1 MRWLPKFSVDHPVTM
16 TMFIGIVVVMGFLS
30 LSRLG
35 QEMMPDIS
43 YPAVTVVTQYE
54 GASPEEVERL
64 ITEPIE
70 EAVSMISGV
79 ERVYSVSS
87 EGKSTVTV
95 EFEWGSDVDAKAQ
108 DVREKIGLVEDYL
121 PEDAKRPIVF
131 KFSTGQ
137 LPVYEF
143 GMVSDSLSP
152 LELKKLA
159 EDEIKPRLERLEGV
173 AAVEVSGVD
182 DKEVI
187 VDVDVEKLRGLG
199 LGLGDVI
206 MTLRAQN
213 LNLPAGQYRIGPTR
227 YLLRA
232 KGEVKDLESLLET
245 PVGFTQGGRP
255 VRLEEV
261 AKVYT
266 GIRERKSLYYLDDE
280 PGVLVMVLKQSK
292 ANAVKVSDRVKAKLA
307 ELKPLLPPSVRMD
320 EVFDQSYLTKHMNRN
335 TWNTAWQGGLL
346 AIIVVFL
353 FLVSWRPA
361 LTIAVTIPL
370 SIIAT
375 FIVLHFRGDTL
386 NMTTLGGIMIAVGM
400 LVDNAV
406 VVVENIFRHMEE
418 GEPRREAA
426 IKGASEVGLAITAST
441 VTNIIV
447 FLPLVYAGGIVGQFM
462 KSLAIT
468 VTTVLLASLFMALT
482 VTPMIAG
489 HTFKEGVRRSYW
501 FEPVRRWYTRA
512 LEWVLSHRL
521 ITSLG
526 VLALLALS
534 LFTFSKLGGEFMPKT
549 DMRYAVLQVEMPK
562 GVPFEDAEN
571 YFRSV
576 AKVLRQAPEV
586 QNVSVMYGPVGLSSF
601 FGGEE
606 AGLFYMKLIEPE
618 RRERS
623 KTQIIGWALGVIPKY
638 KGAVYKELDMRS
650 EITGGGRDIEIKVF
664 GPDLKTLRALAER
677 VKAELEKMPGVANVD
692 VSLKEANPELVVK
705 VDKDLAAYHG
715 LTAFHVEQELEAL
728 NKGRFATRIDVN
740 GERLDVVV
748 RGSERNPDLRNAWV
762 KSPAGF
768 FVPLTEIAKIEEGL
782 GPVAIERENQT
793 RMVAVTADNVSG
805 SLLQKY
811 RMIRKALS
819 GMKFPQGYTW
829 DIGGQM
835 EEMIDM
841 MKTMSWVILAAIM
854 IIYMVL
860 ASLFESFRRPFYV
873 MFTVPLAFMGA
884 SFAMYLTKTTIS
896 MISIMGLLILFGVVV
911 NNAIVMIDLID
922 QLRKEGLHP
931 YEALVKG
938 ASYRVRPVLITALT
952 TMIGLLPS
960 AVLHTTGYEMRAP
973 MSIALIGGLFT
984 GTFITLFVIPM
995 VYMTFE
1001 RIKKPE
1007 KA

>member
-35 QEMMPDIS
+35 QEMMPDVS
-43 YPAVTVVTQYE
+43 YPTVTVLTQYE

-108 DVREKIGLVEDYL
+108 DVREKLGLIEDFL
-121 PEDAKRPIVF
+121 PEDASQPIVF
-131 KFSTGQ
+131 KFSTAQ
-137 LPVYEF
+137 IPVYEF

-152 LELKKLA
+152 LELKRLA

-173 AAVEVSGVD
+173 AAVEITGVD

-187 VDVDVEKLRGLG
+187 VDVDVAKLRGLG
-199 LGLGDVI
+199 LSLGDVI

-232 KGEVKDLESLLET
+232 KGEVKDLQSLLET
-245 PVGFTQGGRP
+245 PIGFTKGGRP
-255 VRLEEV
+255 VRLGEV
-261 AKVYT
+261 AQVHT
-266 GIRERKSLYYLDDE
+266 GIRERKSLFYLDDQ
-280 PGVLVMVLKQSK
+280 PGVLVIVLKQSK
-292 ANAVKVSDRVKAKLA
+292 ANAVKVADRVKAELA
-307 ELKPLLPPSVRMD
+307 ALKPLLPSNIRYE

-361 LTIAVTIPL
+361 LTIAITIPL
-370 SIIAT
+370 SVIAT
-375 FIVLHFRGDTL
+375 FIVMYWRGDTL

-418 GEPRREAA
+418 GKPRREAA

-447 FLPLVYAGGIVGQFM
+447 FLPLIYAGGVVGQFM

-489 HTFKEGVRRSYW
+489 HTFKEGVRRTYW

-512 LEWVLSHRL
+512 LEWVLSHRI

-526 VLALLALS
+526 VLGLLVLS
-534 LFTFSKLGGEFMPKT
+534 IFTFSRLGGEFMPKT
-549 DMRYAVLQVEMPK
+549 DMRYAVLQVEMPR
-562 GVPFEDAEN
+562 GIPFSEAEN

-576 AKVLRQAPEV
+576 AKIIRQAPEV
-586 QNVSVMYGPVGLSSF
+586 ENISVMYGPVGLSSF
-601 FGGEE
+601 FGGED
-606 AGLFYMKLIEPE
+606 AGLFYMKLVEPE
-618 RRERS
+618 KRERT
-623 KTQIIGWALGVIPKY
+623 KTQLVEWALRTIPHY
-638 KGAVYKELDMRS
+638 RGAIYKELDMRAQMM
-650 EITGGGRDIEIKVF
+650 GGGRDIEIKIY
-664 GPDLKTLRALAER
+664 GQDLKTLRALAER
-677 VKAELEKMPGVANVD
+677 VKAEIEKLPGVANAD
-692 VSLKEANPELVVK
+692 ISLKEANPELVVE
-705 VDKDLAAYHG
+705 VDKDLAAYRG

-728 NKGRFATRIDVN
+728 NKGRFATRIDVG

-748 RGSERNPDLRNAWV
+748 RGSERNPDLRNAWI

-768 FVPLTEIAKIEEGL
+768 FVPLTEVAKVKEGV
-782 GPVAIERENQT
+782 GPVSIERENRT
-793 RMVAVTADNVSG
+793 RMVAVSADNVSG
-805 SLLQKY
+805 SLLQKF
-811 RMIRKALS
+811 RLIRKALAKV
-819 GMKFPQGYTW
+819 KFPQGYSW

-835 EEMIDM
+835 EQMMDM
-841 MKTMSWVILAAIM
+841 MKTMGWVILAAII

-860 ASLFESFRRPFYV
+860 ASLFESFRRPLYV

-884 SFAMYLTKTTIS
+884 SFAMFFAKVTIS

-922 QLRKEGLHP
+922 QLRKQGLPP

-960 AVLHTTGYEMRAP
+960 AILHTTGYEMRAP

-1001 RIKKPE
+1001 GIKKPQ
-1007 KA
+1007 A